1 MVKCF
6 KNNPL
11 AFRSY
16 ILRNLRR
23 LLFGIA
29 NSNTMIM
36 GPYPSSG
43 SAVQYG
49 FAGPPCDGLFPN
61 PSLHNVWQ
69 FRRFRNKSQSKKVL
83 GSSLR
88 STVTFLALKICHT
101 SPHLRH
107 SWPNMLVLKTSVRA
121 RPRIESPQEFRS
133 MTSSTLLNKF
143 STYIRFFKKKKLHNT
158 KLLTL
163 I

>member
-1 MVKCF
+1 MTKCL

-23 LLFGIA
+23 VLFGIA
-29 NSNTMIM
+29 NSNTMIA
-36 GPYPSSG
+36 GLNPSSG
-43 SAVQYG
+43 SALQYA

-61 PSLHNVWQ
+61 PSLCNVWQ

-83 GSSLR
+83 VSSLR
-88 STVTFLALKICHT
+88 SIIISLAVRICHM
-101 SPHLRH
+101 SPHLRR

-143 STYIRFFKKKKLHNT
+143 SIYIK
-158 KLLTL
+158 
-163 I
+163 

>member
-1 MVKCF
+1 MIKCL

-23 LLFGIA
+23 VLFGIA
-29 NSNTMIM
+29 NSNTMIV
-36 GPYPSSG
+36 GLNPSSG
-43 SAVQYG
+43 SAVQYT
-49 FAGPPCDGLFPN
+49 FAGLPCDGLFPN
-61 PSLHNVWQ
+61 PSLHNIWQ
-69 FRRFRNKSQSKKVL
+69 FRRFRNKSQSENVL

-88 STVTFLALKICHT
+88 STVTFLAVRICHT
-101 SPHLRH
+101 SPHLRR

-143 STYIRFFKKKKLHNT
+143 CTYIKLKRLHNT
-158 KLLTL
+158 KRLTL